1 MVRPLVAQKPL
12 LSPPLKKIIFG
23 WRQKT
28 YLAVDALTAFQAEEP
43 TVDET
48 TLTAAVVDETASMTG
63 SKRAASIDNDKKTK
77 VPKKPRGRRSL
88 PKPRSGGAAAPI

>member
-1 MVRPLVAQKPL
+1 
-12 LSPPLKKIIFG
+12 
-23 WRQKT
+23 
-28 YLAVDALTAFQAEEP
+28 VDALTAFQAEEP

-48 TLTAAVVDETASMTG
+48 TLTAAAVDETASITG
-63 SKRAASIDNDKKTK
+63 SKRAASIGNDKKTN